1 MKTNCKWTKELSAY
15 RDGELSPSRQS
26 KIKAHLKECAICR
39 EQLDFWAAT
48 SQFIKTAPAPVP
60 STFMWTRIQ
69 AEMANPASGK
79 LHIWEQPWVT
89 RRLPS
94 PLQTMIVA
102 LILVATFFSIQ
113 PFITKIESN
122 LYANSNSGEVDMST
136 YMTTETPES
145 ILGI

>member
-1 MKTNCKWTKELSAY
+1 MKTYCKWTKELSSY
-15 RDGELSPSRQS
+15 RDGELSPSRQE
-26 KIKAHLKECAICR
+26 KMEAHLKECAICR

-48 SQFIKTAPAPVP
+48 SQIIKTAPAQEP
-60 STFMWTRIQ
+60 SAFIWTRIQ

-79 LHIWEQPWVT
+79 LHLWEQPWVT

-94 PLQTMIVA
+94 PIQTLVVA
-102 LILVATFFSIQ
+102 LLLVATFFSIQ
-113 PFITKIESN
+113 PIINKIDSN

-136 YMTTETPES
+136 YMTTDTPES